1 MNFQEFFGEPI
12 FVYTDEDALNDGEL
26 VDISSLKVR
35 FQNRLINRL
44 TRHTWEEFKPFLIK
58 PDDEEAEELDLNELK
73 NILKTKL
80 QYAYYKGDIWHL
92 PPGLWLIENEVNG
105 WTLMFPEDY

>member
-12 FVYTDEDALNDGEL
+12 SIYTDADALDDGVL
-26 VDISSLKVR
+26 VDISSLNVR
-35 FQNRLINRL
+35 FHNRRINRL
-44 TRHTWEEFKPFLIK
+44 TSHAWEEFKPFLIQ
-58 PDDEEAEELDLNELK
+58 PGDEDEQVDLNELK
-73 NILKTKL
+73 SILQTKL
-80 QYAYYKGDIWHL
+80 QYAYFKGDIWQL